1 METILYIVR
10 HGNSIANANQIFTG
24 HSNYELSELGL
35 KQASHITEYFSD
47 KHIDVI
53 YASDLKRA
61 YDTVKG
67 VAENKNLEIIK
78 SQNLREI
85 FAGEW
90 EGKTFSELL
99 KKYPDY
105 SMWRTT
111 VHKVR
116 TTGGESV
123 MELAN
128 RVYNEVLKIAKAEM
142 GKTVLIGTHATPL
155 RSLIAKICYGSF
167 EKMDTTPWFPNCGIF
182 KISFDGEKF
191 TVLESCI
198 TEHLKEDI
206 SNLPPTV

>member
-10 HGNSIANANQIFTG
+10 HGFSMSNAEKIFTG
-24 HSNYELSELGL
+24 HTNVPLSELGI
-35 KQASHITEYFSD
+35 KQASHVTEYFLD
-47 KHIDVI
+47 KQVDVI
-53 YASDLKRA
+53 YSSDLDRA
-61 YDTVKG
+61 YNTVKG
-67 VAENKNLEIIK
+67 VADSKNLEIIK

-85 FAGEW
+85 YAGEW
-90 EGKTFSELL
+90 EGKKFSEIME
-99 KKYPDY
+99 KYPDY
-105 SMWRTT
+105 AMWRTT

-206 SNLPPTV
+206 SHLPPTV